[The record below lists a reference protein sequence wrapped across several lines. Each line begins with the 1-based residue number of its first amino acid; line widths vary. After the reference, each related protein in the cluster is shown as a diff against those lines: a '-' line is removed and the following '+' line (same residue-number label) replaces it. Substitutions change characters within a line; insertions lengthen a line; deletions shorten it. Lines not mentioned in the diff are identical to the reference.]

1 MYKRQVWNDLGLTEF
16 EKEWVHNVSSNDVK
30 IFNENIL
37 DNIDRVSEIKIFGGE
52 PVLLDRMWEF
62 LDKVEDDDA
71 KQIDIVMS
79 TNLTQIKHKDWSL
92 LDIDKKFKSLKLMV
106 SCDHYGEQLEFIRY
120 PIDVKQFEQNLQIMK
135 DYIIFIACTVSVLN
149 VFDLKKIE
157 EYYKDFAV
165 SFEPVYSPKSLSIKN
180 IPNKE
185 ILRIKVLGK
194 KIVNGEM
201 HILESNFDYVFS
213 VLNGKIDEGTIK
225 NLFTTIRND
234 DKKIDISFKIPDKV
248 LTGSKYDIDI
258 IINKPLE
265 EVIIA
270 GAIKPHQVNSFFEQE
285 ILLEPLASGG
295 IFKMTRAPSKPGI
308 QIWSGIIAHPEGMIT
323 FTKSIDIVDKI

>member
-1 MYKRQVWNDLGLTEF
+1 MIDMFNLNLFKNVGFNLYLFIYLIIPYSAITQTLKVDFIRNLETSLNKRD
-16 EKEWVHNVSSNDVK
+16 
-30 IFNENIL
+30 
-37 DNIDRVSEIKIFGGE
+37 
-52 PVLLDRMWEF
+52 
-62 LDKVEDDDA
+62 
-71 KQIDIVMS
+71 
-79 TNLTQIKHKDWSL
+79 
-92 LDIDKKFKSLKLMV
+92 
-106 SCDHYGEQLEFIRY
+106 LEFIRKNFRNDENNY
-120 PIDVKQFEQNLQIMK
+120 IPKQFSK
-135 DYIIFIACTVSVLN
+135 IINDFPDSKWKIKR
-149 VFDLKKIE
+149 LK
-157 EYYKDFAV
+157 
-165 SFEPVYSPKSLSIKN
+165 SN

-185 ILRIKVLGK
+185 FLRIKVLGK
-194 KIVNGEM
+194 KIVNGEI

-213 VLNGKIDEGTIK
+213 VLNGKINKGTIK

-308 QIWSGIIAHPEGMIT
+308 QIWSGIIAHPEGIIT
-323 FTKSIDIVDKI
+323 FTKSIDIVEKI

>member
-1 MYKRQVWNDLGLTEF
+1 MINMLNLNLFRNIGFPLYLFIYLILPYSAITQTLKVDFIRNLETSLNKRD
-16 EKEWVHNVSSNDVK
+16 
-30 IFNENIL
+30 
-37 DNIDRVSEIKIFGGE
+37 
-52 PVLLDRMWEF
+52 
-62 LDKVEDDDA
+62 
-71 KQIDIVMS
+71 
-79 TNLTQIKHKDWSL
+79 
-92 LDIDKKFKSLKLMV
+92 
-106 SCDHYGEQLEFIRY
+106 LEFIRKNFRNDENQNI
-120 PIDVKQFEQNLQIMK
+120 PKQFSK
-135 DYIIFIACTVSVLN
+135 IINDFPDS
-149 VFDLKKIE
+149 KWKIKRLE
-157 EYYKDFAV
+157 
-165 SFEPVYSPKSLSIKN
+165 SN

-185 ILRIKVLGK
+185 ILRIKVSGR

-201 HILESNFDYVFS
+201 HILESDFDYVFS

-234 DKKIDISFKIPDKV
+234 DKKIDISFKIPEKV

-258 IINKPLE
+258 ILNKPLE

-270 GAIKPHQVNSFFEQE
+270 GAIKPHQLNSLFEQE

>member
-1 MYKRQVWNDLGLTEF
+1 MINMLNLNFFRNIGFPLYLFIYLIIPYSAITQTLKVDFIRNLETSLNKRD
-16 EKEWVHNVSSNDVK
+16 
-30 IFNENIL
+30 
-37 DNIDRVSEIKIFGGE
+37 
-52 PVLLDRMWEF
+52 
-62 LDKVEDDDA
+62 
-71 KQIDIVMS
+71 
-79 TNLTQIKHKDWSL
+79 
-92 LDIDKKFKSLKLMV
+92 
-106 SCDHYGEQLEFIRY
+106 LEFIRKNFKNDENKNI
-120 PIDVKQFEQNLQIMK
+120 PKQFSK
-135 DYIIFIACTVSVLN
+135 IINDFPDSKWKIKR
-149 VFDLKKIE
+149 LK
-157 EYYKDFAV
+157 
-165 SFEPVYSPKSLSIKN
+165 SN

-194 KIVNGEM
+194 KIVNGEI
-201 HILESNFDYVFS
+201 HRLESNFDYVFS

-308 QIWSGIIAHPEGMIT
+308 QIWSGIIAHPEGIIT

>member
-1 MYKRQVWNDLGLTEF
+1 MFNLNLFKNIGVTLYLFIYLIIPYSAITQTLKVDFIRNLENSLNKRD
-16 EKEWVHNVSSNDVK
+16 
-30 IFNENIL
+30 
-37 DNIDRVSEIKIFGGE
+37 
-52 PVLLDRMWEF
+52 
-62 LDKVEDDDA
+62 
-71 KQIDIVMS
+71 
-79 TNLTQIKHKDWSL
+79 
-92 LDIDKKFKSLKLMV
+92 
-106 SCDHYGEQLEFIRY
+106 LEFIRKNFRNDENKN
-120 PIDVKQFEQNLQIMK
+120 ITKQFSK
-135 DYIIFIACTVSVLN
+135 IINDFPDSKWKIKR
-149 VFDLKKIE
+149 LK
-157 EYYKDFAV
+157 
-165 SFEPVYSPKSLSIKN
+165 SN

-185 ILRIKVLGK
+185 ILRIKVSGE

-201 HILESNFDYVFS
+201 HILESDFDYVFS

-258 IINKPLE
+258 ILNKPLE

-295 IFKMTRAPSKPGI
+295 IFKMTRAPSKPGV

-323 FTKSIDIVDKI
+323 FTKSIDIVEKI